1 MSNENVKVAVRVR
14 PFNRREIELDTECIV
29 EVNDKQI
36 TLYHSNSKVDKRP
49 PQVFAF
55 DACFWSFHDK
65 DPHYATQED
74 VYNELGTDIIDSAF
88 EGYNA
93 CIFAYGQTGSGK
105 TFTMMGSPENEGLIP
120 RICQNLFSRMKDT
133 SNSDVSFRTE
143 VSYLE
148 IYNERVKDLLGKS
161 QETNLKV
168 REHPRL
174 GPYVQDLS
182 KHLVT
187 DYRDIEELL
196 IRGNARRTTAATGMN
211 DTSSRSHAIFTIT
224 FCQATF
230 AGDTPRETLSKINLV
245 DLAGSERAQ
254 ATGKLFLS

>member
-1 MSNENVKVAVRVR
+1 MSNENVKVAIRVR
-14 PFNRREIELDTECIV
+14 PFNRREIEMDSENVI
-29 EVNDKQI
+29 EVRDKKQI
-36 TLYHSNSKVDKRP
+36 IIQQPQTTSKNDQRP
-49 PQVFAF
+49 PQVFSF
-55 DACFWSFHDK
+55 DACFWSMDEK
-65 DPHYATQED
+65 DPNYSTQED
-74 VYNELGTDIIDSAF
+74 VFDELGTDIVDCAF

-105 TFTMMGSPENEGLIP
+105 TFTMMGSPGNEGLIP
-120 RICQNLFSRMKDT
+120 RICQNLFARMRQPV
-133 SNSDVSFRTE
+133 NSEVSFRTE

-148 IYNERVKDLLGKS
+148 IYNERVKDLLGKN
-161 QETNLKV
+161 QDQNLKV

-211 DTSSRSHAIFTIT
+211 DTSSRSHAIFTIV
-224 FCQATF
+224 FSQATF
-230 AGDTPRETLSKINLV
+230 SSDAPRETSSKINLV

-254 ATGKLFLS
+254 ATGK